1 MTFLEYKRVRS
12 ELRQVV
18 KHRNLTYDG
27 LGKKMNLSEVTIK
40 RFFSEDKYSSRIFD
54 ICQAL
59 ELSFF
64 DLVEMAKIEKKKHFE
79 LNSEQ
84 EEFFLKNLGYFAIF
98 REIYRNSPLSD
109 IQKRW
114 SLTSPQLTKIL
125 LRLEKIGLIEV
136 ISQDKVKVIPK
147 GVLELKKDSKLE
159 LLLRH
164 RLTEPFLDEFRS
176 QTPLESVYQNSEIEV
191 SEETRTMMVTELEEL
206 IQRFCTMGER
216 DKALLPKKDLKSIRW
231 LFCFS
236 EFKTHWENFKP

>member
-1 MTFLEYKRVRS
+1 
-12 ELRQVV
+12 
-18 KHRNLTYDG
+18 
-27 LGKKMNLSEVTIK
+27 MNLSEVTIK

-125 LRLEKIGLIEV
+125 LRLEKIG
-136 ISQDKVKVIPK
+136 
-147 GVLELKKDSKLE
+147 
-159 LLLRH
+159 
-164 RLTEPFLDEFRS
+164 EFRS